1 MISILEW
8 EDKDLFDHLFGLS
21 VGNFQRQCI
30 SLKLKELENS
40 DINGTL
46 GGKFWAKQRIM
57 VMG

>member
-30 SLKLKELENS
+30 ALKLKELENS
-40 DINGTL
+40 DINGTN
-46 GGKFWAKQRIM
+46 GKWM
-57 VMG
+57 S